1 MNGMTTLT
9 TALLDLSHELA
20 GADLKLIIGGG
31 FGIYL
36 KYRELLKT
44 TRTTLLSKWPE
55 PRSTNDLDLFLR
67 AELLTD
73 SRRLVPLVQALKIL
87 GYKPVE
93 TAKYYQF
100 FKPGPGGG
108 EAGSLK
114 VDILTGPEPTLRRMG
129 IKAKD
134 RRAYPKPKLDLH
146 AHTLDEALTLEEHL
160 QVAIIGGRRGNGEA
174 GHAEVFLPHSFT
186 FIMMKAFALRDRID
200 DSEKDYGRHHALD
213 LYTTV
218 AMMTEE
224 DWDIS
229 LELRRRHRAD
239 GKIIEAAELVR
250 QLFGDESSRGV
261 LRLKESKYYRTDF
274 QVKEFIAALRDLFAL
289 GRM

>member
-1 MNGMTTLT
+1 MNGMITLT

-36 KYRELLKT
+36 KYREFLKT

-93 TAKYYQF
+93 TAKYCQF

-114 VDILTGPEPTLRRMG
+114 VDILTGPEPTLRSMG

-134 RRAYPKPKLDLH
+134 RRHIRNP
-146 AHTLDEALTLEEHL
+146 
-160 QVAIIGGRRGNGEA
+160 R
-174 GHAEVFLPHSFT
+174 
-186 FIMMKAFALRDRID
+186 
-200 DSEKDYGRHHALD
+200 
-213 LYTTV
+213 
-218 AMMTEE
+218 
-224 DWDIS
+224 
-229 LELRRRHRAD
+229 
-239 GKIIEAAELVR
+239 
-250 QLFGDESSRGV
+250 
-261 LRLKESKYYRTDF
+261 
-274 QVKEFIAALRDLFAL
+274 
-289 GRM
+289 